1 MRTIT
6 ILLSVVAHA
15 LVVCAVIVSSV
26 TATDELPVP
35 RRAMETVIV
44 RPQAPAP
51 PPKSSARA
59 RRDVPSTA
67 LQAVPLEPPDGI
79 HPERE
84 QPAIDDRP
92 DPNTAIGAGLEPG
105 TSIVEPPPPIP
116 RPEPS
121 PRAPLRVGGD
131 IQPPVKVRHV
141 APVYPG
147 LALQAHVS
155 GIVILEAVIAEDGA
169 VRDVKVLRGKPLLD
183 EAAVE
188 AVRQWRFTPT
198 MLNGQPVPVAMT
210 VTVSFGLTP

>member
-1 MRTIT
+1 MRTFT
-6 ILLSVVAHA
+6 ILLSVLAHA

-26 TATDELPVP
+26 TATDELPAP
-35 RRAMETVIV
+35 PHAMETIIV
-44 RPQAPAP
+44 RPEAPAP
-51 PPKSSARA
+51 PPQPPARA
-59 RRDVPSTA
+59 RRDAPPIA
-67 LQAVPLEPPDGI
+67 LQTAPLEPPDGI
-79 HPERE
+79 HAERQ

-105 TSIVEPPPPIP
+105 TSMVEAPPPVA
-116 RPEPS
+116 RPETT

-198 MLNGQPVPVAMT
+198 LLNGQTVPVVMT
-210 VTVSFGLTP
+210 VTVSFGLDR